1 MIDDSKLKAQK
12 REKEEPEELQS
23 PVPKSLA
30 VLSIALIAWGSW
42 YYFQNTGYPTGA
54 GDRRTPI
61 QVVSADSVDGSVVY
75 SAQCAACHQ
84 ATGMGLSGVFPPL
97 VGADW
102 VLENDER
109 LVQILLHGI
118 QGEIVVKGV
127 TYNGVMPAFPQLSD
141 ADLAAVLTHIRQD
154 WGNDATAITPDQIAS
169 GRDRFPD
176 RGPWGGGAELNE
188 VFPPDGD
195 G

>member
-1 MIDDSKLKAQK
+1 MMDETRLKAQK
-12 REKEEPEELQS
+12 REKDEPDELQS
-23 PVPKSLA
+23 PVPKPLA
-30 VLSIALIAWGSW
+30 ILSIALIAWGAW

-61 QVVSADSVDGSVVY
+61 QLVSADSVDGSVVY
-75 SAQCAACHQ
+75 AAQCVACHQ
-84 ATGMGLSGVFPPL
+84 ASGMGLPGVFPPL
-97 VGADW
+97 VGSDW

-118 QGEIVVKGV
+118 QGELVVNDM

-141 ADLAAVLTHIRQD
+141 GDLAAVLTYIRQD
-154 WGNDATAITPDQIAS
+154 WGNEGTAITPDQIAS
-169 GRDRFPD
+169 GRERFPD
-176 RGPWGGGAELNE
+176 RGTWGGGAELNE
-188 VFPPDGD
+188 VYPPDDD

>member
-1 MIDDSKLKAQK
+1 MDETKLRAQK
-12 REKEEPEELQS
+12 REKDEPDELQS
-23 PVPKSLA
+23 PVPKPLA
-30 VLSIALIAWGSW
+30 ILSIALIAWGAW
-42 YYFQNTGYPTGA
+42 YYFQNIGYPTNA

-61 QVVSADSVDGSVVY
+61 QLASADSVDGSVVY
-75 SAQCAACHQ
+75 AAQCAACHQ
-84 ATGMGLSGVFPPL
+84 ASGMGLSGVFPPL

-118 QGEIVVKGV
+118 QGELVVNGM
-127 TYNGVMPAFPQLSD
+127 TYNGVMPAFSQLSD
-141 ADLAAVLTHIRQD
+141 GDLAAVLTYIRQD
-154 WGNDATAITPDQIAS
+154 WGNDGTAITADQVSS
-169 GRDRFPD
+169 GRERFPD

-188 VFPPDGD
+188 VYPPDDD